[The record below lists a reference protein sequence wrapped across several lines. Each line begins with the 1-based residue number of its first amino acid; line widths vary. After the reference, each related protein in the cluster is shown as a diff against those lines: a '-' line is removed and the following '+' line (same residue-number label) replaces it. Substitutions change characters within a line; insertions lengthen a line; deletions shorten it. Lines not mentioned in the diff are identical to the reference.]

1 MVQWPNWESSLSY
14 SVESEIKVS
23 YTNRHSQ
30 CPHNEGIDESLNW
43 FKPQRTT
50 IHSDHQRFLFPLFLS
65 LRVDLYHQIMLFL
78 VMPGEFSST
87 GPVSY
92 STASTPSSSATNNVS
107 DSFSSEITLDSPS
120 SVTMD
125 TSFHYEYDS
134 FYGADFVSEFSA
146 AGAYYTPV
154 YWEICSL
161 RRDELKNITF
171 YWMVQPN
178 VQKVVF
184 WNIRSK
190 RVWSNWMFLCA
201 SSVPNV
207 VRPKARLKERT
218 FDKDFK
224 LKHTQWFRLWMR
236 TEDV

>member
-1 MVQWPNWESSLSY
+1 MVQWPNWEGSSSY
-14 SVESEIKVS
+14 SVESESKVL
-23 YTNRHSQ
+23 YTKRHSQ
-30 CPHNEGIDESLNW
+30 IPHNVGIDESPNS
-43 FKPQRTT
+43 FKRRRTT
-50 IHSDHQRFLFPLFLS
+50 IHSDHQRFLFPQFLF
-65 LRVDLYHQIMLFL
+65 LRVDLCHQILSFL
-78 VMPGEFSST
+78 VMPGEFSLT

-92 STASTPSSSATNNVS
+92 STASTSSSSATNNVS

-161 RRDELKNITF
+161 RRDELKNIIF
-171 YWMVQPN
+171 YWMGQPN

-190 RVWSNWMFLCA
+190 RVWSNRMFFLYFFCTTK
-201 SSVPNV
+201 
-207 VRPKARLKERT
+207 RC
-218 FDKDFK
+218 
-224 LKHTQWFRLWMR
+224 
-236 TEDV
+236 

>member
-1 MVQWPNWESSLSY
+1 MNLRIRLNHKERPFIQIIKGSSPHCSSFWELTFA
-14 SVESEIKVS
+14 IK
-23 YTNRHSQ
+23 YY
-30 CPHNEGIDESLNW
+30 
-43 FKPQRTT
+43 F
-50 IHSDHQRFLFPLFLS
+50 
-65 LRVDLYHQIMLFL
+65 FL
-78 VMPGEFSST
+78 VMPGEFSLT
-87 GPVSY
+87 GLVSY

-171 YWMVQPN
+171 YWIVQPN

-190 RVWSNWMFLCA
+190 RVWSNRMFLYFFC
-201 SSVPNV
+201 
-207 VRPKARLKERT
+207 T
-218 FDKDFK
+218 K
-224 LKHTQWFRLWMR
+224 LRET
-236 TEDV
+236 

>member
-1 MVQWPNWESSLSY
+1 MTKLRRVIVLFGRSES
-14 SVESEIKVS
+14 KVS
-23 YTNRHSQ
+23 YTNGHSQ
-30 CPHNEGIDESLNW
+30 IPLNTESDESPNL
-43 FKPQRTT
+43 FKRRRTT
-50 IHSDHQRFLFPLFLS
+50 NHSDHQSFHSPLFLF
-65 LRVDLYHQIMLFL
+65 LRVDLCHQILFFL

-154 YWEICSL
+154 Y
-161 RRDELKNITF
+161 
-171 YWMVQPN
+171 
-178 VQKVVF
+178 
-184 WNIRSK
+184 
-190 RVWSNWMFLCA
+190 
-201 SSVPNV
+201 
-207 VRPKARLKERT
+207 
-218 FDKDFK
+218 
-224 LKHTQWFRLWMR
+224 
-236 TEDV
+236 

>member
-1 MVQWPNWESSLSY
+1 MNLRIRLNNEERPIIQVIKGSSSHC
-14 SVESEIKVS
+14 SS
-23 YTNRHSQ
+23 
-30 CPHNEGIDESLNW
+30 
-43 FKPQRTT
+43 F
-50 IHSDHQRFLFPLFLS
+50 
-65 LRVDLYHQIMLFL
+65 LRVDLCHQILFSMA
-78 VMPGEFSST
+78 MPGEFSLT

-171 YWMVQPN
+171 YWMGQPN
-178 VQKVVF
+178 VHKVVF

-190 RVWSNWMFLCA
+190 RVWSNRIFLYFFC
-201 SSVPNV
+201 
-207 VRPKARLKERT
+207 T
-218 FDKDFK
+218 K
-224 LKHTQWFRLWMR
+224 LREPQS
-236 TEDV
+236 

>member
-1 MVQWPNWESSLSY
+1 MNHWIRLNQKERPFIQIIKGSSPHCSSFWELTYASSTATSLF
-14 SVESEIKVS
+14 VS
-23 YTNRHSQ
+23 
-30 CPHNEGIDESLNW
+30 
-43 FKPQRTT
+43 
-50 IHSDHQRFLFPLFLS
+50 
-65 LRVDLYHQIMLFL
+65 
-78 VMPGEFSST
+78 GEFSLT

-92 STASTPSSSATNNVS
+92 STASTPSASATNNVS

-161 RRDELKNITF
+161 RREELKNITF
-171 YWMVQPN
+171 YWMWQPN
-178 VQKVVF
+178 FQKVVF
-184 WNIRSK
+184 WNNRSK
-190 RVWSNWMFLCA
+190 RVWSNRMFLT

-207 VRPKARLKERT
+207 VRPKSQLNNT
-218 FDKDFK
+218 
-224 LKHTQWFRLWMR
+224 HNW
-236 TEDV
+236 